1 MLGII
6 IGVSAVIALMSIGRG
21 AQAQVSAQIQSLGTN
36 LLFIRPGA
44 LKDQGGVRSNATQA
58 ASLTLEDSDAVA
70 ALPNVVATAPEVDTG
85 AQLLANGQNWNTRIT
100 GVTDA
105 YSTVRNTPVAQ
116 GDWISKAEVD
126 GRSSVVVLGDTVA
139 QQLFPDGDPIG
150 QTVRMSVGG
159 RTGAN
164 FRVIGVT
171 QAKGASGLGNTDD
184 TAYVPITTVI
194 ARLFAQRT
202 ARGAPNVSTV
212 NVQVV
217 SESLMDD
224 TVSQIGDLLRARHKV
239 AQDDFTI
246 QSQQDFL
253 NTFNQIAGTFTLLLG
268 AIAGISLVVGGIG
281 IMNIMLVSVTERT
294 REIGIRNAVG
304 ARRRD
309 ILTQATADLPAI
321 DLGHHQVE
329 HQQVGL
335 GRPDFVQGL
344 AAVAR
349 RLHGEALGLQVHARE
364 LQDVLFVV
372 RDEHCRHLAGSP
384 FIHSAAPRSDLAV
397 TPASLDRFQRTT
409 LRLRTQRTR
418 ALPSPRRPAS
428 GGSKRR
434 RRRCPAPAPC

>member
-1 MLGII
+1 MSSSIRVALRALSANKLRTTLTMLGII

-294 REIGIRNAVG
+294 REIGIRKAVG

-309 ILTQATADLPAI
+309 ILTQFLVEAI
-321 DLGHHQVE
+321 VVSVLGGAIGIAVGSGFAALISQIQVPGGGGGTSNL
-329 HQQVGL
+329 QTQVGIDSVAL
-335 GRPDFVQGL
+335 AFFVS
-344 AAVAR
+344 AAVGLFFGIYPATR
-349 RLHGEALGLQVHARE
+349 ASRLNPIEALRYE
-364 LQDVLFVV
+364 
-372 RDEHCRHLAGSP
+372 
-384 FIHSAAPRSDLAV
+384 
-397 TPASLDRFQRTT
+397 
-409 LRLRTQRTR
+409 
-418 ALPSPRRPAS
+418 
-428 GGSKRR
+428 
-434 RRRCPAPAPC
+434 

>member
-1 MLGII
+1 VSSSIRVALRALGANKLRTTLTMLGII

-44 LKDQGGVRSNATQA
+44 VRDQGGVRSTATQA
-58 ASLTLEDSDAVA
+58 ATLTLEDSDAIA
-70 ALPNVVATAPEVDTG
+70 TLPTVTASAPELDTG
-85 AQLLANGQNWNTRIT
+85 AQLLANGLNWNTRVT
-100 GVTDA
+100 GVTPE
-105 YSTVRNTPVAQ
+105 YSTVRNTPVAT
-116 GDWISKAEVD
+116 GDWISRAEVD
-126 GRSSVVVLGDTVA
+126 SRSSVVVLGDTVA

-159 RTGAN
+159 RTGTN
-164 FRVIGVT
+164 FRVIGVA

-184 TAYVPITTVI
+184 TAYVPITTVM

-224 TVSQIGDLLRARHKV
+224 TVSQIGDLLRNRHKV

-294 REIGIRNAVG
+294 REIGIRKAVG

-309 ILTQATADLPAI
+309 ILTQFLVEAIVVSVLGGAIGIAIGAGFAAAISQIQLPGNGGGSPSN
-321 DLGHHQVE
+321 LQT
-329 HQQVGL
+329 QVGL
-335 GRPDFVQGL
+335 DSIALAFFVS
-344 AAVAR
+344 AAVGLFFGIYPATR
-349 RLHGEALGLQVHARE
+349 ASRLNPIEALRYE
-364 LQDVLFVV
+364 
-372 RDEHCRHLAGSP
+372 
-384 FIHSAAPRSDLAV
+384 
-397 TPASLDRFQRTT
+397 
-409 LRLRTQRTR
+409 
-418 ALPSPRRPAS
+418 
-428 GGSKRR
+428 
-434 RRRCPAPAPC
+434 